1 MPRTPAAPR
10 QYAKTPGQRTRI
22 LDAAMEVFAQR
33 GGRGS
38 SLREIAE
45 RVGMSQAGVLHH
57 FGSKS
62 ALLLA
67 VLERLDREDQPE
79 GPLETLEDGVAFVR
93 RELERGLERPGLF
106 ELQVTLTAE
115 SIDPEHPAHAFFVE
129 RYERVARQFTG
140 PLQEAADRGTLRE
153 GVDPAALAHLVM
165 AALDGLQLHHCVN
178 EDVDIM
184 AAFDLLLDTLTET
197 LVARPAGA

>member
-1 MPRTPAAPR
+1 MPRIPAAPR

-45 RVGMSQAGVLHH
+45 RVGMSQAGLLHH

-67 VLERLDREDQPE
+67 VLERLDQEDQPE
-79 GPLETLEDGVAFVR
+79 RPLESLEDGIGFVR
-93 RELERGLERPGLF
+93 GELERGLERPGLF
-106 ELQVTLTAE
+106 QLQVTLTAE
-115 SIDPEHPAHAFFVE
+115 SIDPDHPAHTFFVE
-129 RYERVARQFTG
+129 RYQRVARQFTG
-140 PLQEAADRGTLRE
+140 PLQEAADRGALRA
-153 GVDPAALAHLVM
+153 GVDPAAVAHLLM
-165 AALDGLQLHHCVN
+165 AALDGLQLHHSVN

-184 AAFDLLLDTLTET
+184 AAFDLLLETLTAT
-197 LVARPAGA
+197 VVAEP